1 MELEYSCST
10 ERNPH
15 RLRTA
20 GLIQCN
26 DYIGCMIEKLNL
38 KKPGREIQHL
48 NLETEQYTVCKI
60 GGDCEDCAMKKTE
73 LIQNEERAFREL
85 EEELQ
90 EEERSYR
97 EIVEEIQNEDEMY
110 REIQEGIQNKERSF
124 RERQKEA
131 NNNGQS
137 LSRWIRN
144 KLVESH
150 DEILGLR
157 LYGRGAA
164 VQRPETICSS
174 GPCTGPVVVTDD
186 GEKGMFCEKHTCSA
200 KEWSCLMDAA
210 TPPNSNQYSIYCSA
224 HTYGRFGCGLRITN
238 PMSNYCTMHQT
249 QMYMDYVGMH

>member
-1 MELEYSCST
+1 MCRYMELEYSCST
-10 ERNPH
+10 EENPH
-15 RLRTA
+15 RLRTT

-38 KKPGREIQHL
+38 KKPGQEIQHV

-73 LIQNEERAFREL
+73 LIQNEERVFREL

-90 EEERSYR
+90 DEERCYR
-97 EIVEEIQNEDEMY
+97 EIVEEIQNEDEMH
-110 REIQEGIQNKERSF
+110 REIQEGIQNKERRF

-131 NNNGQS
+131 KNNGQS

-150 DEILGLR
+150 DEILSLR
-157 LYGRGAA
+157 LYGREVA

-174 GPCTGPVVVTDD
+174 GSCTGPVVRQRVVL
-186 GEKGMFCEKHTCSA
+186 S
-200 KEWSCLMDAA
+200 
-210 TPPNSNQYSIYCSA
+210 
-224 HTYGRFGCGLRITN
+224 YGCRN
-238 PMSNYCTMHQT
+238 ASEQ
-249 QMYMDYVGMH
+249 